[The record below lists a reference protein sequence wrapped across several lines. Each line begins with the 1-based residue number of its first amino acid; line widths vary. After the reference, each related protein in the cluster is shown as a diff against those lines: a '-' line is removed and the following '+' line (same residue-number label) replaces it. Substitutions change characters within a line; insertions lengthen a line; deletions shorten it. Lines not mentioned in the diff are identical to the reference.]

1 MNSADI
7 LEVYKRLAER
17 NAPFLDERAHA
28 PHEFDKP
35 LFLRQ
40 EVHAEL
46 SVQQ

>member
-1 MNSADI
+1 MNSADL
-7 LEVYKRLAER
+7 LEVCKRLAETET
-17 NAPFLDERAHA
+17 PFLDERAHA